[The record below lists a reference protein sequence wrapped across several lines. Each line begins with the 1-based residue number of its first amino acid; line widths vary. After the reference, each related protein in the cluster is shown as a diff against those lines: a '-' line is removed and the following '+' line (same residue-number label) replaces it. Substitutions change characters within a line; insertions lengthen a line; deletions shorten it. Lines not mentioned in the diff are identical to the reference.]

1 MIIRCILLQAFCPV
15 ANIIPAVDKK
25 GVTRSYMMND
35 SVCCEVLEVIPD
47 TDKMVC
53 GMKGTTRQPSDPEP
67 QPPLGL
73 IHTDDLPLVYKWVF
87 MW

>member
-1 MIIRCILLQAFCPV
+1 M
-15 ANIIPAVDKK
+15 IPAVDRK

-53 GMKGTTRQPSDPEP
+53 GMKGTTRKPDDPLHR
-67 QPPLGL
+67 PPLGL
-73 IHTDDLPLVYKWVF
+73 ISAEDFPLVYK
-87 MW
+87 

>member
-1 MIIRCILLQAFCPV
+1 MWTFFQAFCPV
-15 ANIIPAVDKK
+15 ANIIPAVDRK

-53 GMKGTTRQPSDPEP
+53 GMKGTTQQPNEPELRP
-67 QPPLGL
+67 ALGL
-73 IHTDDLPLVYKWVF
+73 VGADDFPLVYK
-87 MW
+87 